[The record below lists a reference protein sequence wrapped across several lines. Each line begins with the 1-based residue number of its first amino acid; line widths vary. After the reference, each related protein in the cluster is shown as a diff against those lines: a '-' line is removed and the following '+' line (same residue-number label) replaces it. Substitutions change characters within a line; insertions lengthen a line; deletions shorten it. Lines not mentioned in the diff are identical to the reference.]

1 MVRVLRSLAASFV
14 GGALVF
20 LMVAPA
26 GAQTTSACSQIEAT
40 LTSIQKQLPQAS
52 SSSLASKLGGFV
64 AQLETEAAS
73 AQPSVKS
80 AVSAFVDDLKAAA
93 TGNINVAKLSADA
106 NAIGTACAASTAA
119 PVPSGAPQTGAGSTA
134 GFQDAGLLYGGASA
148 MVVGGGLVAFGWRRR
163 RRAQA
168 TS

>member
-1 MVRVLRSLAASFV
+1 MVRVLRSLAAGFV

-40 LTSIQKQLPQAS
+40 LSSIQKQLPQAS
-52 SSSLASKLGGFV
+52 SSSLASKLGGF
-64 AQLETEAAS
+64 ATQLESEAAGAS
-73 AQPSVKS
+73 PSVKS
-80 AVSAFVDDLKAAA
+80 AVGAFVGDLKAAA
-93 TGNINVAKLSADA
+93 SGNINVAKLSADA
-106 NAIGTACAASTAA
+106 NAIGSACTSSAAVPA
-119 PVPSGAPQTGAGSTA
+119 PSGAPQTGAGTTA